1 MDENAI
7 SDAIQHCSLTIDSFN
22 HSGSE
27 SSSAGNE
34 SNGTSNDQQALCQ
47 NSCALNV
54 TGRSNV
60 ITKGQSLHGKSTLK
74 LCTNLNNNHQILVN
88 NGTGIGVTATAVI
101 GSQFPGQLITSKSS
115 VSGNSSN
122 FLEHSEISCKNS
134 RNTLYIG
141 PSVNGSPGYMPN
153 LHMVSNIMNLETTEL

>member
-1 MDENAI
+1 M
-7 SDAIQHCSLTIDSFN
+7 QHCSLTIDSLN

-34 SNGTSNDQQALCQ
+34 SNGTANDQQALCQ
-47 NSCALNV
+47 NSCVPNAV
-54 TGRSNV
+54 GRTNG

-74 LCTNLNNNHQILVN
+74 LCTNLNNNHQIIVN
-88 NGTGIGVTATAVI
+88 NGSGMTVAGTAVV

-141 PSVNGSPGYMPN
+141 PNGALNGSAGYMSN